1 MSVAKKKIV
10 LKKLKAHN
18 TIWHPESTLIFKSQN
33 ERLVTGRYIN
43 EEIIPLDDTA
53 LELCESWNFKPD
65 ESLLASDED
74 DTNEVDNEEQEEEE
88 KSEEQEEEEKSEEQ
102 EEEEEQEEKRE
113 KDIKHRENVDKNF
126 DITNEKPKVKNS
138 TVSIQDGQSVIIRN
152 LTEAF
157 YQELFTTVDNM
168 ENKLI
173 ETQSQL
179 AETQSQL
186 AETQL
191 QLAETQ
197 SQLAEKTKA
206 FEELQKEYNI
216 IKQKFDTMKSLF
228 N

>member
-74 DTNEVDNEEQEEEE
+74 DTNEVDNEEQEEEEKSEEQEEEE

-186 AETQL
+186 AE
-191 QLAETQ
+191 
-197 SQLAEKTKA
+197 KTKA